1 MIFVKKFLIAFI
13 LGGVFVSGLIFSS
26 DNPYSINK
34 NQQSLGETRNFSELI
49 FSSNRIELKD
59 RLELTIFNS
68 ELRNTVLKNIASFTW
83 MFQKKSNSLDYQFF
97 NTEIYFGTY
106 GEVFPKYSN
115 CKHYDYQNL
124 QIKPDGEVEF
134 IFLILPM
141 KQEIETNRI
150 HSHQKQYSICNNSK
164 NLINFINTYRD
175 KKVHII
181 DTYFLFSNKNERFY
195 EFGDTHWSDLGV
207 KTLLAK
213 LLEISHNQDNI
224 PLIKKGS
231 KDENNLILSRLG
243 LIEITSLQ
251 HNYEIEFETDD
262 LKSLLIIHD
271 SFFEETFVSKN
282 LLNNFY
288 IVDYMPWQSI
298 QTISSEDSKSFFKQ
312 YDYVIFESSIDSF
325 FEERVLL
332 FSN

>member
-1 MIFVKKFLIAFI
+1 M
-13 LGGVFVSGLIFSS
+13 
-26 DNPYSINK
+26 
-34 NQQSLGETRNFSELI
+34 
-49 FSSNRIELKD
+49 
-59 RLELTIFNS
+59 
-68 ELRNTVLKNIASFTW
+68 
-83 MFQKKSNSLDYQFF
+83 
-97 NTEIYFGTY
+97 
-106 GEVFPKYSN
+106 
-115 CKHYDYQNL
+115 
-124 QIKPDGEVEF
+124 
-134 IFLILPM
+134 
-141 KQEIETNRI
+141 
-150 HSHQKQYSICNNSK
+150 
-164 NLINFINTYRD
+164 
-175 KKVHII
+175 
-181 DTYFLFSNKNERFY
+181 
-195 EFGDTHWSDLGV
+195 
-207 KTLLAK
+207 
-213 LLEISHNQDNI
+213 
-224 PLIKKGS
+224 
-231 KDENNLILSRLG
+231 ILSRLG